1 MTDLSN
7 PRSLAQA
14 IAENDV
20 FEPFYARMLAVGTV
34 SGGVDATL
42 ASLSQTFFD
51 DALVK
56 LDRVT
61 NAIEPI
67 LAAFLTI
74 SVGATLISVMLPLI
88 GIMTSV
94 G

>member
-1 MTDLSN
+1 
-7 PRSLAQA
+7 
-14 IAENDV
+14 
-20 FEPFYARMLAVGTV
+20 MLAVGSV
-34 SGGVDATL
+34 SGGVDQVL
-42 ASLSQTFFD
+42 ASLSRTFFD
-51 DALVK
+51 DALLQ
-56 LDRVT
+56 LDRVV
-61 NAIEPI
+61 NAIEPV